1 MTEINH
7 HLRTVSESLTNTYQ
21 VPYYQRNYRWKR
33 KQFEELLNDLQD
45 EFLVQFQSEH
55 GRDRVSHYKSY
66 FLGTF
71 LTTSDAETS
80 RKIIIDGQQRLTSL
94 TLFFIYAQR
103 VRSKKPELKISDVS
117 GLIRRESYGE
127 TVLNFEVD
135 ESRKRLINLL
145 LDGEDSNDAFDFIAE
160 SDEGTKNV
168 YARFNDIEDILDDEI
183 KESSFA
189 WFVDWVANKVVLFEI
204 VVPTEHDAH
213 KVFVTMNDRGLNLSP
228 SEMLKGFLLS
238 RITNSQK
245 HKEAHTLWQDTIRV
259 LKNIDNDEDSNFI
272 RTWLRAKYAE
282 GIRGKS
288 KDDEKKDFELIGES
302 YHRWLHDNKERV
314 GLSTDDDY
322 QNFVLD
328 NFKKFS
334 KIYLDLL
341 KYSNTFDKEY
351 EYIYYNASK
360 DITLQYMLILS
371 AIKDD
376 DSDKVTQEKIKLVSK
391 FIDCITSTR
400 MISNK
405 KNTYDNLRDIFFGLT
420 NEIRNKE
427 IDEIKLVFKTYIND
441 KSDFSID
448 HVDEISYYRTQNKA
462 LLHILARISS
472 YIEEGFEMNNSV
484 GFPAYVDRKQSTRT
498 YDIEHLLC
506 YSYDVFLNSCPTENQ
521 DFDDKQDYL
530 NTRNKLGALIL
541 LPRSKNRSLQDKSYN
556 EKRLK
561 YLGDNVL
568 AQTLCNEIYEHNP
581 QAQTFITTSGL
592 PFKGYEIFNKSSF
605 KERQD
610 LYKKI
615 IKEIWDEDYF
625 KG

>member
-405 KNTYDNLRDIFFGLT
+405 KNTYDN
-420 NEIRNKE
+420 
-427 IDEIKLVFKTYIND
+427 
-441 KSDFSID
+441 
-448 HVDEISYYRTQNKA
+448 
-462 LLHILARISS
+462 
-472 YIEEGFEMNNSV
+472 
-484 GFPAYVDRKQSTRT
+484 
-498 YDIEHLLC
+498 
-506 YSYDVFLNSCPTENQ
+506 
-521 DFDDKQDYL
+521 
-530 NTRNKLGALIL
+530 
-541 LPRSKNRSLQDKSYN
+541 
-556 EKRLK
+556 
-561 YLGDNVL
+561 
-568 AQTLCNEIYEHNP
+568 
-581 QAQTFITTSGL
+581 
-592 PFKGYEIFNKSSF
+592 
-605 KERQD
+605 
-610 LYKKI
+610 YK
-615 IKEIWDEDYF
+615 
-625 KG
+625 

>member
-7 HLRTVSESLTNTYQ
+7 HLRTISESLANTYQ

-45 EFLVQFQSEH
+45 EFLVQFRSDH
-55 GRDRVSHYKSY
+55 GRDRVSQYKSY
-66 FLGTF
+66 FLGTI
-71 LTTSDAETS
+71 LTTSDSETA

-94 TLFFIYAQR
+94 TLFFIYAHQLR
-103 VRSKKPELKISDVS
+103 TKKPELKISDVS
-117 GLIRRESYGE
+117 GLIRRESYGD

-135 ESRKRLINLL
+135 DNRRRLINLL
-145 LDGEDSNDAFDFIAE
+145 LDNTEGRDSYDFIAE

-168 YARFNDIEDILDDEI
+168 FARFNDIEDILDDEI
-183 KESSFA
+183 KENSFA
-189 WFVDWVANKVVLFEI
+189 WFVDWIANKVILFEI

-238 RITNSQK
+238 KITNPQK
-245 HKEAHTLWQDTIRV
+245 HKEAHVLWQERIRL

-282 GIRGKS
+282 GMRGKN
-288 KDDEKKDFELIGES
+288 KDEKMDFELIGES

-314 GLSTDDDY
+314 GLITDDDY

-328 NFKKFS
+328 TFKKFS
-334 KIYLDLL
+334 QIYLTLL
-341 KYSNTFDKEY
+341 KQSTDFDKEY
-351 EYIYYNASK
+351 EFVFYNSSK
-360 DITLQYMLILS
+360 DITLQYMVILA
-371 AIKDD
+371 AIRVD
-376 DSDKVTQEKIKLVSK
+376 DSDKTTQEKIKLVSK
-391 FIDCITSTR
+391 FIDYLTSTR
-400 MISNK
+400 MLSGK
-405 KNTYDNLRDIFFGLT
+405 KNTYDNLRDTFFALT
-420 NEIRNKE
+420 NEIRDKD
-427 IDEIKLVFKTYIND
+427 IDDIRNIFRGHIVKI
-441 KSDFSID
+441 DFSID
-448 HVDEISYYRTQNKA
+448 SVEPLTYYGTPNKV
-462 LLHILARISS
+462 LLHILARMASF
-472 YIEEGFEMNNSV
+472 IEDGFEMNNSV

-506 YSYDVFLNSCPTENQ
+506 VQPSVFKESTPEEYQ
-521 DFDDKQDYL
+521 DFESDTQYWML
-530 NTRNKLGALIL
+530 RSEISALIL
-541 LPRSKNRSLQDKSYN
+541 LPRSKNRSLQDKPYS

-581 QAQTFITTSGL
+581 QAQAFIASSGL
-592 PFKGYEIFNKSSF
+592 PFKGYDIFNKKSLF
-605 KERQD
+605 ERRE

-615 IKEIWDEDYF
+615 IAKVWDGEAF
-625 KG
+625 